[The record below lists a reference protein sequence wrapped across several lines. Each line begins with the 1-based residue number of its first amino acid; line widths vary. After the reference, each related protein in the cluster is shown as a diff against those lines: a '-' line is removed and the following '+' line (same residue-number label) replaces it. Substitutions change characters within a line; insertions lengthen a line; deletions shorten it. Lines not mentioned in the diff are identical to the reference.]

1 MLRYTFLAGFLLL
14 AANSVFSQVIWFDP
28 EPEKSVH
35 YYKQRFHL
43 PEWARSFADSTLRKV
58 GLPAT
63 ADLRSPVSSN
73 DQRNLPRGVKP
84 VDYIGRD
91 GLPGDPLPAVMFPPR
106 SSLIEFDK
114 LRQMM
119 IDSWEVRQPIEEKL
133 KKEQSK

>member
-1 MLRYTFLAGFLLL
+1 MLRYSVLAGFLLL
-14 AANSVFSQVIWFDP
+14 NANALFSQVIWQV

-73 DQRNLPRGVKP
+73 DQRNLPPGVKP

-91 GLPGDPLPAVMFPPR
+91 GLPGDPLPAVHTPR
-106 SSLIEFDK
+106 LDFIKWDDIRKQLLDQGDQAPRKQLLDE
-114 LRQMM
+114 
-119 IDSWEVRQPIEEKL
+119 L
-133 KKEQSK
+133 K